1 MSAELRAIAAVLAA
15 VFFVQTIHLNQRTLA
30 LQVLFELFAPERS
43 LAVVRTRDSFLGTV
57 RAVFGGILL
66 QIVRAAQGA
75 RDHFERADSI
85 VTLHVFF
92 SDFGNASP
100 IRTVYELVQTV
111 LHVRFQFADR
121 NNGGTTVRV

>member
-15 VFFVQTIHLNQRTLA
+15 VFFVQTIHLDQRTLA

-75 RDHFERADSI
+75 RDHFERAHSI

-92 SDFGNASP
+92 SNFGNTSP

-111 LHVRFQFADR
+111 LHVRF
-121 NNGGTTVRV
+121 